1 MVSYAPSAT
10 VFKYLREQRRPE
22 RRAGL
27 LALGDAVYEGSETS
41 SEAKPPPDHGL
52 LVNVVMPGSNAATH
66 GLKPGDVLLGYNG
79 RALNSRDDLK
89 VVAEGGKPI
98 VVEVWREGRIYQ
110 RDLAPGRL
118 GVVLDL
124 RPAPV
129 AIAEGRKLQKVLI
142 AARGG
147 GEKFVRIPGTRSEV
161 EALDNFSSRMTE
173 PRVSCSEQKQASP
186 S

>member
-1 MVSYAPSAT
+1 MPASC
-10 VFKYLREQRRPE
+10 R
-22 RRAGL
+22 
-27 LALGDAVYEGSETS
+27 LGDAVYEGSETS

-142 AARGG
+142 ACEVAARNL
-147 GEKFVRIPGTRSEV
+147 FAFRAPVPRS
-161 EALDNFSSRMTE
+161 S
-173 PRVSCSEQKQASP
+173 ASTTFRAG
-186 S
+186 